1 VLRTL
6 RDARINWVTPP
17 VVLDNRVE
25 FKLREDGNFQTAYD
39 NLRGLSTTLG
49 DPQDNGERT
58 LELTHIGGGVI
69 RLTPTD
75 ADVAERERQ
84 YADQSIQII
93 EKRISEM
100 GLPQPTI
107 RRQGVGRILVQVSG
121 LGDPQRILKSL
132 SSTAKLEIRLVNP
145 SVSAEDA
152 LRTGVPAESDVL
164 YERRNGQRVP
174 ILVYKEALVG
184 SSDLTDAQASFD
196 KRANEPLVNFKLR
209 ASGARKFG
217 AATQANVGRSFA
229 IVLDNEVISAPV
241 IREPI
246 LGGSGQISGSF
257 TMESANDL
265 AILLRAGALPVKFN
279 VIDASPISV
288 TK

>member
-1 VLRTL
+1 
-6 RDARINWVTPP
+6 
-17 VVLDNRVE
+17 
-25 FKLREDGNFQTAYD
+25 
-39 NLRGLSTTLG
+39 
-49 DPQDNGERT
+49 
-58 LELTHIGGGVI
+58 
-69 RLTPTD
+69 
-75 ADVAERERQ
+75 VAERERQ